1 MGSWDQTVSA
11 KTTKIKTKTKTTLKT
26 KTTVLGRDSVMRLPI
41 TLISDDMEFIS
52 AETQMTS

>member
-26 KTTVLGRDSVMRLPI
+26 KTSENTVSKLSWDGIAS
-41 TLISDDMEFIS
+41 
-52 AETQMTS
+52 